1 VSESYDVVVLGTGA
15 AGLSAALTAGA
26 LGASVGVFEKSA
38 TVGGTTAVSG
48 GVAWVPAHSRPDV
61 PEPPTVEEA
70 MTYLLAQS
78 NETIDPE
85 RVEAYVR
92 GAEPTIE
99 FIEEHS
105 AVRFT
110 VAEGFPDYRP
120 ELPGGRPQGGRSFNP
135 SPKDFGELGAWAD
148 RVTNFPRDWSNVGF
162 DAETRARM
170 WGDAGFDPDKDIRV
184 CGQALVGGLLQALL
198 ALGIEPRTE
207 SRGVELL
214 RHGERVSGVVLATPE
229 GAIEV
234 EARLG
239 VVLATGGFEWDRE
252 LVKSFLRGPMHGPI
266 SPPNNVGD
274 GLRMAMR
281 AGAALGNMREAWW
294 TQVVKLPGDVFEGKE
309 RSRSVRL
316 ERSRPRSIIVNREGS
331 RFGNEATDYNS
342 LGGAFHE
349 FDPNQF
355 RYPNLPAWLIFD
367 QGHLDA
373 YEFLGVEAGGEAPAW
388 FNRSQSVAEL
398 AAKTGI
404 DVAGLEATL
413 GRWNVGVAEER
424 DLDFKRGES
433 AYDGYWGDPS
443 MPTLA
448 QKTLGP
454 IDTAPYYAVP
464 IDLGCTGTKG
474 GPLTDVD
481 AQVLDLDGDPI
492 AGLYAAGNAMAGV
505 TGMAYGGAGGTIGPA
520 LVFGH
525 RAAAHAVDKVAAE
538 VAR

>member
-15 AGLSAALTAGA
+15 AGLSAALTARA
-26 LGASVGVFEKSA
+26 LGATVGVFEKAA

-48 GVAWVPAHSRPDV
+48 GVAWVPAHNRADV
-61 PEPPTVEEA
+61 PDPPTVEEA
-70 MTYLLAQS
+70 MAYLLAQS
-78 NETIDPE
+78 NGTIDEE

-110 VAEGFPDYRP
+110 VAAGFPDYRP

-135 SPKDFGELGAWAD
+135 SPKDFGELGEWAD
-148 RVTNFPRDWSNVGF
+148 RVTGFPKDWSNVGF

-170 WGDAGFDPDKDIRV
+170 WGDAGFDPGKDIRV

-198 ALGIEPRTE
+198 DLGVEPQTE

-214 RHGERVSGVVLATPE
+214 TDGERIAGVVLERPE
-229 GAIEV
+229 GTVEV
-234 EARLG
+234 EAKLG
-239 VVLATGGFEWDRE
+239 VVLATGGFEWDHE
-252 LVKSFLRGPMHGPI
+252 LVKAFLRGPMNGPI

-294 TQVVKLPGDVFEGKE
+294 TQVVQLPGDVFEGRP

-316 ERSRPRSIIVNREGS
+316 ERSRPRSIIVNRDGR

-349 FDPNQF
+349 FDPNRF
-355 RYPNLPAWLIFD
+355 DYPNTPAWMVFD
-367 QGHLDA
+367 QGHLDS
-373 YEFLGVEAGGEAPAW
+373 YDFLGVEPGGEAPAW
-388 FNRSQSVAEL
+388 FNRSDSVAEL

-404 DVAGLEATL
+404 DAAALEGTL
-413 GRWNVGVAEER
+413 ARWNENVAAER
-424 DLDFKRGES
+424 DPDFHRGES

-443 MPTLA
+443 KPTRA
-448 QKTLGP
+448 TKTLGP
-454 IDTAPYYAVP
+454 IDTAPFYAVS
-464 IDLGCTGTKG
+464 IDIGCTGTKG
-474 GPLTDVD
+474 GPMTDVD
-481 AQVLDLDGDPI
+481 AQVLDLDGNPI
-492 AGLYAAGNAMAGV
+492 AGLYAAGNTMAGV

-525 RAAAHAVDKVAAE
+525 RAAAHAVKATAGVG
-538 VAR
+538 R